1 MTGRETK
8 KAETRN
14 KLDISCNSTQY
25 HDIREENKTINNN
38 KNSRVCKE
46 VMMSL
51 LSKVK
56 DYKEVFGATFLS
68 ATLAFAPNA
77 LAQDF
82 TKTSHSPTPQS
93 APLRAHSELVPDA
106 DGVLWFR
113 QGADSDT
120 EYSKAQDLSTEDE
133 GRISIVAVSEP
144 ALASKVVERARQL
157 RGWLQAHPDVDK
169 DTALVAADNVPR
181 GFGISY
187 FIDGVRF
194 TTDANPSGV
203 FSSNEAAAELP
214 NVVARYVATMHANQ
228 QQNSVALVGG
238 TVPALAA
245 R

>member
-1 MTGRETK
+1 M
-8 KAETRN
+8 
-14 KLDISCNSTQY
+14 QY

-46 VMMSL
+46 DMMSL

-56 DYKEVFGATFLS
+56 DYKEVLGATFLS

-82 TKTSHSPTPQS
+82 TKTSHQPTPQS

-144 ALASKVVERARQL
+144 ALAEQVTFTGRRL
-157 RGWLQAHPDVDK
+157 RGWLESHPDVDK
-169 DTALVAADNVPR
+169 HVALVASNGLR
-181 GFGISY
+181 QGGGFTY
-187 FIDGVRF
+187 YVDGVRY
-194 TTDANPSGV
+194 TTDGNPGGV
-203 FSSNEAAAELP
+203 FSPSEAAAELP
-214 NVVARYVATMHANQ
+214 NVVARYAATMHLKE
-228 QQNSVALVGG
+228 QQNDVALAGG
-238 TVPALAA
+238 AVPALAA